1 MVIMVMVVENLLE
14 GGAIRR
20 EVSCGKLLRM
30 STQALSRVCIV
41 TVKRKQSSSDHPKS
55 SSSSSSCSWQTS
67 VKVYSSP
74 LGSLACY
81 HRFLCS
87 HQPHHSG
94 TQSYRTVLK
103 FFFSTIALFLSQRS
117 SPPTAGSVPVFEAL
131 LGLGVI
137 TIQLSDNHHL
147 HLQFADRA
155 LLSII
160 VLPSK
165 PKRNKG
171 SQARVILRHH
181 LAQCPLQ
188 SSRVYVQLKWSG
200 NSHAH
205 SSDSFL
211 LLGLLT
217 ISYL

>member
-1 MVIMVMVVENLLE
+1 MMVMVVENLLE

-137 TIQLSDNHHL
+137 TIQLPDDHHL

>member
-1 MVIMVMVVENLLE
+1 MELNLIL
-14 GGAIRR
+14 
-20 EVSCGKLLRM
+20 
-30 STQALSRVCIV
+30 
-41 TVKRKQSSSDHPKS
+41 QSS
-55 SSSSSSCSWQTS
+55 
-67 VKVYSSP
+67 YS
-74 LGSLACY
+74 
-81 HRFLCS
+81 
-87 HQPHHSG
+87 
-94 TQSYRTVLK
+94 
-103 FFFSTIALFLSQRS
+103 FFSTIALFLSQRS

-137 TIQLSDNHHL
+137 TIQLPDDHHL

-188 SSRVYVQLKWSG
+188 SSRVSVQLKWSWKNTTLIHILQIAFFCLVCWPSLTCKWKVG
-200 NSHAH
+200 VGDICNSQPCCSLMKKRPLWER
-205 SSDSFL
+205 SSVEFL
-211 LLGLLT
+211 
-217 ISYL
+217 